1 MGRPADRARSGPATL
16 LGGAPV
22 LNTTI
27 MLFLLQDGI
36 TNGAIYALLGLA
48 LVLVFAVT
56 RVILIPQGEF
66 VTYGALTYASL
77 AAGQMPGTAKL
88 ALALG
93 VGAFAF
99 DLFAARKAP
108 HGRLVLKSFLANIV
122 LPAIVLALTFYFA
135 AQKPPVAVCIA
146 LSLVI
151 VAMIGLYLYRIAFQP
166 LAHTSVLV
174 LLIASVGTHLALQGL
189 GLLFFGAEGL
199 RGPALSNAALT
210 VGPLRFTGQSL
221 AVYGLTIAFIIA
233 LWLFFGFTRMGK
245 ALRATAV
252 NRHGA
257 RLVGIRTTL
266 SGQIAFLL
274 ASLIGAI
281 SGILIV
287 PITTLYYDTGFLI
300 GLKGFIAAIIGGLV
314 SYPLTAVAALIVG
327 CVEAFSSFYASNF
340 KEVIV
345 FTLILPVLVLRSL
358 AAPAVEEEKD

>member
-1 MGRPADRARSGPATL
+1 
-16 LGGAPV
+16 
-22 LNTTI
+22 

-77 AAGQMPGTAKL
+77 ASGQMPGTAKL
-88 ALALG
+88 AFALG
-93 VGAFAF
+93 MVAFVL
-99 DLFAARKAP
+99 DLFDARKAL
-108 HGRLVLKSFLANIV
+108 HARLVVRSLLTNVV
-122 LPAIVLALTFYFA
+122 LPGIVLALTLYLTP
-135 AQKPPVAVCIA
+135 QKPPIAVCIV

-151 VAMIGLYLYRIAFQP
+151 VAMIGLSVYRIVFQP

-174 LLIASVGTHLALQGL
+174 LLIASVGCHLAMQGL
-189 GLLFFGAEGL
+189 GLLFFGAEGQ
-199 RGPALSNAALT
+199 RGPAVLSAAFT
-210 VGPLRFTGQSL
+210 AGALRFTGQSI
-221 AVYGLTIAFIIA
+221 AVYGITIAFIA
-233 LWLFFGFTRMGK
+233 GLWLFFGLTLYGK

-252 NRHGA
+252 NRLGA
-257 RLVGIRTTL
+257 RLAGIRTTL

-274 ASLIGAI
+274 ASVIGAL

-287 PITTLYYDTGFLI
+287 PITTLYYDSGFLI
-300 GLKGFIAAIIGGLV
+300 GLKGFVAAIIGGLV
-314 SYPLTAVAALIVG
+314 SYPLTAIAALFVG
-327 CVEAFSSFYASNF
+327 IVEAFSSFYASNY

-345 FTLILPVLVLRSL
+345 FMLLIPVLLLRSL

>member
-1 MGRPADRARSGPATL
+1 M
-16 LGGAPV
+16 
-22 LNTTI
+22 NTTI

-93 VGAFAF
+93 IGAFAF
-99 DLFAARKAP
+99 DLFAARKAL
-108 HGRLVLKSFLANIV
+108 HGRLVLRSVLTNIV
-122 LPAIVLALTFYFA
+122 LPAIVLALTVYYA
-135 AQKPPVAVCIA
+135 TQKPPVAACIA

-151 VAMIGLYLYRIAFQP
+151 VAMIGLFLYRIAFQP

-174 LLIASVGTHLALQGL
+174 LLIASVGVHLALQGL
-189 GLLFFGAEGL
+189 GLLFFGAEGQ
-199 RGPALSNAALT
+199 RGPAVLAGSFTTGA
-210 VGPLRFTGQSL
+210 LRFTGQSIT
-221 AVYGLTIAFIIA
+221 VYGITIAFIVG
-233 LWLFFGFTRMGK
+233 LWLFFGLTLYGK

-252 NRHGA
+252 NRLGA

-274 ASLIGAI
+274 ASVIGAL
-281 SGILIV
+281 SGIMIV
-287 PITTLYYDTGFLI
+287 PITTLYYDSGFLI
-300 GLKGFIAAIIGGLV
+300 GLKGFVAAIIGGLV
-314 SYPLTAVAALIVG
+314 SYPLTAVAALVVG
-327 CVEAFSSFYASNF
+327 IVEAFSSFYASNY

-345 FTLILPVLVLRSL
+345 FMLLIPVLLLRSL

>member
-1 MGRPADRARSGPATL
+1 
-16 LGGAPV
+16 

-27 MLFLLQDGI
+27 MLFLVQDGI

-77 AAGQMPGTAKL
+77 SAGQMPGTARL
-88 ALALG
+88 AVAMGIVAFGLDIFAGRRALHPRLVGRALA
-93 VGAFAF
+93 V
-99 DLFAARKAP
+99 
-108 HGRLVLKSFLANIV
+108 NIV
-122 LPAIVLALTFYFA
+122 LPSVIFAVTAWLAGRHPPIA
-135 AQKPPVAVCIA
+135 ANIA
-146 LSLVI
+146 LSLLI
-151 VAMIGLYLYRIAFQP
+151 VAAIGLFLYRIAFQP
-166 LAHTSVLV
+166 IAHTSVLV
-174 LLIASVGTHLALQGL
+174 LLIASVGCHLALQGF
-189 GLLFFGAEGL
+189 GLVFFGAEGQ
-199 RGPALSNAALT
+199 RGPTIADTAFT
-210 VGPLRFTGQSL
+210 VGPLRFTGQSI
-221 AVYGLTIAFIIA
+221 AVYAITVAFIIG
-233 LWLFFGFTRMGK
+233 LWLFFGFTLTGK

-252 NRHGA
+252 NRLGA

-266 SGQIAFLL
+266 SGQVAFLL
-274 ASLIGAI
+274 ASVIGAI

-314 SYPLTAVAALIVG
+314 SYPLTAVAALVVG
-327 CVEAFSSFYASNF
+327 SVEAFSSFYASNF

>member
-1 MGRPADRARSGPATL
+1 VAPPGIATGPLCEGERPA
-16 LGGAPV
+16 

-27 MLFLLQDGI
+27 MLLLVQDGI

-77 AAGQMPGTAKL
+77 SSGQMPGTARL
-88 ALALG
+88 AVAMG
-93 VGAFAF
+93 IVAFGL
-99 DLFAARKAP
+99 DLFAGRRSLSP
-108 HGRLVLKSFLANIV
+108 RLVGRAFAVDIV
-122 LPAIVLALTFYFA
+122 LPCAVLALTSWLA
-135 AQKPPVAVCIA
+135 GSHPPMAVNIA
-146 LSLVI
+146 LSLSI
-151 VAMIGLYLYRIAFQP
+151 VTVIGLFLYRIAFQP
-166 LAHTSVLV
+166 IAHASVLV
-174 LLIASVGTHLALQGL
+174 LLIASVGCHLALQGF
-189 GLLFFGAEGL
+189 GLVFFGAEGQ
-199 RGPALSNAALT
+199 RGPAISDAVLAA
-210 VGPLRFTGQSL
+210 GPLRFTGQSI
-221 AVYGLTIAFIIA
+221 AVYAITIAFIVG
-233 LWLFFGFTRMGK
+233 LWLFFGLTLYGK

-252 NRHGA
+252 NRLGA

-274 ASLIGAI
+274 ASVIGAI
-281 SGILIV
+281 SGIMIV

-314 SYPLTAVAALIVG
+314 SYPLTAVAALVVG
-327 CVEAFSSFYASNF
+327 TVEAFSSFYASNF

-358 AAPAVEEEKD
+358 AAPTVEEEKD